1 MRSPIGRRIIRPK
14 ISTMPRQQN
23 QATAYLQ
30 IYQLAVEKK
39 RLQEE
44 LQAIEDRKFNISQ
57 RLESI
62 TQQIDFLENSAHELE
77 TYNAE
82 AETDN
87 NPGQNPRNSD
97 RSQSPKKSEQQD
109 SNQGYTLET
118 MTLDY

>member
-14 ISTMPRQQN
+14 ISTMPRQKN

-44 LQAIEDRKFNISQ
+44 LQAIENRKFNISK
-57 RLESI
+57 RLETI
-62 TQQIDFLENSAHELE
+62 VEQIDLLEQAAHEMDSDSS
-77 TYNAE
+77 TE
-82 AETDN
+82 ATDSQGASPN
-87 NPGQNPRNSD
+87 QSS
-97 RSQSPKKSEQQD
+97 SQSPKKSDQTNPD
-109 SNQGYTLET
+109 SGYTIET